1 MSCSIKTIII
11 VDDSKTSQM
20 ITKSCMEICGFDS
33 ATFLFASNGQEGL
46 DIINS
51 NPVDLAILDLNM
63 PVMTGMELLR
73 KLKGNIKTIYIP
85 IIILS
90 SIVNDKKEKE
100 LLDIGAAYILK
111 KPVSPALFEPI
122 SGKF

>member
-1 MSCSIKTIII
+1 MSSNIKTIII

-33 ATFLFASNGQEGL
+33 ATFLFASDGQKGL
-46 DIINS
+46 DMINS
-51 NPVDLAILDLNM
+51 NPVDLVILDLNM
-63 PVMTGMELLR
+63 PIMTGMELLKR
-73 KLKGNIKTIYIP
+73 LKASIKTIYIP
-85 IIILS
+85 VIILS

-100 LLDIGAAYILK
+100 LLDVGAAYILK

-122 SGKF
+122 SDKF